1 MIILMIMMRVET
13 IIPGK
18 WIVTNSLAICSIPKI
33 SRLCWVNVTGD
44 IEVIVSENGEVVD
57 ASSSDK

>member
-1 MIILMIMMRVET
+1 MTILIIMIRVET

-33 SRLCWVNVTGD
+33 SRLCWGDVTGD
-44 IEVIVSENGEVVD
+44 IKVIVSENGEVVD
-57 ASSSDK
+57 ASLSDK